1 MILGL
6 IVLFLI
12 IMLMGVPVG
21 FAMGSLTIVSFA
33 ILGGDQSMI
42 AQKLFSGIDTYTYV
56 CILLFILATDLMSV
70 GGITKAI
77 VNFCEKLVGHIKG
90 GLAHVNIMASM
101 VFAGLSGSAI
111 ADASGLG
118 PVEIQLMTDGGYD
131 RTFSA
136 SVTAASAII
145 GPIIPPSNIMIIF
158 AGCIGTVSVGKMFL
172 AGAVPGIMLGAAYM
186 ALCYFMAVKYR
197 MPCRER
203 HSSFH
208 EIAVSLKD
216 TLPALLLPIIIMGS
230 IIGGICTATESSAL
244 AVLYALIVSMAKK
257 RLTWKSFVGSCIR
270 SAKATANVLF
280 IIAASTAMGWA
291 ITTLQI
297 AQTLA
302 AFCMQYINNK
312 IVFLLFFNILLLVL
326 GMVLDATP
334 AILLMVPILW
344 PVAQQYGIGSIQ
356 FGIIM
361 CLNLMIGNLTPPIG
375 MMLFVVSNV
384 GKVKL
389 SKLYRGILPFVA
401 VAVVVLLLVTYIPAV
416 STFIPEL
423 LMPNKI
429 IS

>member
-1 MILGL
+1 MLIFL

-12 IMLMGVPVG
+12 IMLIGTPVG
-21 FAMGSLTIVSFA
+21 FAMGALTNISFG

-42 AQKLFSGIDTYTYV
+42 AQKMFSGIDTYTYV

-70 GGITKAI
+70 GGITNAI
-77 VNFCEKLVGHIKG
+77 VMFCEKLVGHIKG
-90 GLAHVNIMASM
+90 GLAHVNVLASM

-118 PVEIQLMTDGGYD
+118 PVEIKLMTDGGYKRD
-131 RTFSA
+131 FSA
-136 SVTAASAII
+136 AVTAASAII

-172 AGAVPGIMLGAAYM
+172 AGAVPGILLGISYMILCYYM
-186 ALCYFMAVKYR
+186 AIKYK
-197 MPCRER
+197 MPCREKR
-203 HSSFH
+203 SSFK
-208 EIAVSLKD
+208 EIAQSLKE

-230 IIGGICTATESSAL
+230 IISGICTATESSAL
-244 AVLYALIVSMAKK
+244 AVVYAIIVSAVKGK
-257 RLTWKSFVGSCIR
+257 LTWKTFKESCIR

-280 IIAASTAMGWA
+280 IIAVSTAMGWA
-291 ITTLQI
+291 ITTLQV

-302 AFCMQYINNK
+302 AFCLSYITSK
-312 IVFLLFFNILLLVL
+312 VLFLLFMNILLLIL

-344 PVAQQYGIGSIQ
+344 PVAQTYGIDSVQ

-361 CLNLMIGNLTPPIG
+361 CLNLMIGNLTPPVG

-389 SKLYRGILPFVA
+389 SALYRSILPFVA
-401 VAVVVLLLVTYIPAV
+401 VAVVTLLFVTYVPAF
-416 STFIPEL
+416 STFIPNL
-423 LMPNKI
+423 LMP
-429 IS
+429 

>member
-1 MILGL
+1 MMVLL
-6 IVLFLI
+6 LVLFLA
-12 IMLMGVPVG
+12 IMLIGTPVG
-21 FAMGSLTIVSFA
+21 FAMGALTNISFG

-70 GGITKAI
+70 GGITTAI

-90 GLAHVNIMASM
+90 GLAHVNVMASM
-101 VFAGLSGSAI
+101 LFAGLSGSAI

-118 PVEIQLMTDGGYD
+118 PVEMQLMTDGGYD
-131 RTFSA
+131 KNFSA
-136 SVTAASAII
+136 AVTAASAII

-172 AGAVPGIMLGAAYM
+172 AGAIPGILLGIAYM
-186 ALCYFMAVKYR
+186 ILCYFMAKKYN
-197 MPCRER
+197 MPCREKR
-203 HSSFH
+203 ASFR
-208 EIAVSLKD
+208 EIARSLKS

-230 IIGGICTATESSAL
+230 IISGICTATESSAL
-244 AVLYALIVSMAKK
+244 AVAYALIVSLAKR
-257 RLTWKSFVGSCIR
+257 RLTWKTFRESCIR

-280 IIAASTAMGWA
+280 IIAVSSAMGWA
-291 ITTLQI
+291 ITTLQV

-302 AFCMQYINNK
+302 AFCMDLITSK
-312 IVFLLFFNILLLVL
+312 IMFLLFMNILLLIL

-344 PVAQQYGIGSIQ
+344 PVAQTYGIDSVQ

-361 CLNLMIGNLTPPIG
+361 CLNLMIGNLTPPVG
-375 MMLFVVSNV
+375 MMLFVISNV

-389 SKLYRGILPFVA
+389 SLLYKNILPFVGIA
-401 VAVVVLLLVTYIPAV
+401 IVVLILVTYIPSF
-416 STFIPEL
+416 STFIPNL
-423 LMPNKI
+423 LMP
-429 IS
+429 